1 MRATTRSAR
10 GRAPRMS
17 PAGAARQLRR
27 LVSSAPPAQRQAVAS
42 IRSLGFPP
50 AAARLPSGYDENA
63 GRTRG
68 SCRVFA
74 RRVASRTDRGPAA
87 LSNSDKGD
95 RMTTPTTSAPRTA
108 QVAVGPEQA
117 SSTRPPD
124 LPSDHDVRELRLAL
138 VCYGGVSL
146 AIYMHGITRELE
158 KLTRA
163 SARLADDPGENPF
176 PPDRSEHA
184 YFNALKRKAERD
196 GYRTRVAID
205 IISGT
210 SAGGINGVCLAKSLA
225 LDAPQDGLRDLWLT
239 KGAIVKLLS
248 SWPLL
253 PPLAGNRMLKWL
265 NGAFSDMDGRG
276 QGSLMPPGMAL
287 NLFVTTTDIHG
298 YNRQLPIKDPPA
310 INTVVNKHVFTFS
323 DRDGNGN
330 LDSSHNPA
338 LAFAARATSCFPG
351 AFPATGLADITHEE
365 ARKAFPT
372 EFCRAYELAGSPVDQ
387 TFFIDGGVLDNFPFR
402 HAVRAIPGKPAATQV
417 DRRLL
422 FIEPDPGDPQAGPT
436 GAMPGFR
443 TTIWAGLSTLPRRQP
458 IGDALDELMVYNRR
472 VRRVRQMI
480 GAVEDEVLATV
491 QPLLGL
497 DYDTANEQGN
507 SGAIESN
514 PFGFQ
519 AYLRLKLLSVVEG
532 MASSISRIL
541 RYSPESAQALFVRNA
556 LILWADGAGLL
567 DTKGELSA
575 DQRSF
580 LRTFDLGY
588 GQRRLTFVIG
598 RVSHYYGQADRE
610 PLNRLKHDLYELAG
624 ELKSVLERPEA
635 APLLA
640 SVEAIF
646 GQERLAPYLG
656 QWEVT
661 RFLQESKGE
670 IEGLRGRLGAYI
682 DGALEGFG
690 PRAYSALERLTADLP
705 PPIRDDLRMRY
716 LGFPYWDETTYPAR
730 SLSDV
735 GELDEVQVVRVS
747 PLDTHRLTP
756 PGKDGK
762 PDPRSKLRGVA
773 IMHFGAF
780 FRRAWREN
788 DYLWGR
794 LDGAERLLWLVGDT
808 SDRSAKE
815 AFLAIVAE
823 EEPSL
828 TKAGAL
834 IQRVKDYAAS

>member
-1 MRATTRSAR
+1 MTANDAAQAIPLT
-10 GRAPRMS
+10 APEAPV
-17 PAGAARQLRR
+17 PAG
-27 LVSSAPPAQRQAVAS
+27 PPG
-42 IRSLGFPP
+42 LP
-50 AAARLPSGYDENA
+50 AE
-63 GRTRG
+63 
-68 SCRVFA
+68 
-74 RRVASRTDRGPAA
+74 
-87 LSNSDKGD
+87 
-95 RMTTPTTSAPRTA
+95 
-108 QVAVGPEQA
+108 
-117 SSTRPPD
+117 
-124 LPSDHDVRELRLAL
+124 HDIRELRLAL

-146 AIYMHGITRELE
+146 AIYMHGITKELE

-163 SARLADDPGENPF
+163 SAQLVADADHNPF
-176 PPDRSEHA
+176 RPDQSEHA
-184 YFNALKRKAERD
+184 YFDALKRKAAQD
-196 GYRTRVAID
+196 GYRTRVVVD

-225 LDAPQDGLRDLWLT
+225 LDAPQDGLRDLWLS
-239 KGAIVKLLS
+239 KGAILKLVA

-253 PPLAGNRMLKWL
+253 PPLAGNRMLKWI
-265 NGAFSDMDGRG
+265 NEAFSDMDGKSK
-276 QGSLMPPGMAL
+276 GSLMPPGLTL

-298 YNRQLPIKDPPA
+298 YNRPLPVADPPA
-310 INTVVNKHVFTFS
+310 VNTVVNKHVFEFF
-323 DRDGNGN
+323 DRQGTGN
-330 LDSSHNPA
+330 LDGAHNGA

-351 AFPATGLADITHEE
+351 AFPATRVADITPAE
-365 ARKAFPT
+365 AQAAFPA

-402 HAVRAIPGKPAATQV
+402 HAVRAIPGKPASTQV

-422 FIEPDPGDPQAGPT
+422 FIEPDPSDPQAGPD
-436 GAMPGFR
+436 GAVPGFR
-443 TTIWAGLSTLPRRQP
+443 KTIWAGLSTLPRRQP

-491 QPLLGL
+491 KPLLEL
-497 DYDTANEQGN
+497 DYDAANKQGN

-532 MASSISRIL
+532 MESSISRIL
-541 RYSPESAQALFVRNA
+541 RYSPQSAQALFVRNV
-556 LILWADGAGLL
+556 LILWADSEKLL

-598 RVSHYYGQADRE
+598 RVSHYYGEADRG
-610 PLNRLKHDLYELAG
+610 PLNRLKHDLYELVG

-635 APLLA
+635 APLLET
-640 SVEAIF
+640 VQAIF
-646 GQERLAPYLG
+646 GQDQLAPYLG
-656 QWEVT
+656 QWEAT
-661 RFLQESKGE
+661 RFVQENKDK
-670 IEGLRGRLGAYI
+670 INGLRQSLATYI
-682 DGALEGFG
+682 DGALDGFG
-690 PRAYSALERLTADLP
+690 PRAYATLERLTAELP
-705 PPIRDDLRMRY
+705 DQIRDDLRMRY

-762 PDPRSKLRGVA
+762 PDARSKLRGVA

-794 LDGAERLLWLVGDT
+794 LDGAERLLWLLGDP
-808 SDRSAKE
+808 SDQSAKA
-815 AFLAIVAE
+815 AFQAIAAE

-828 TKAGAL
+828 TKASAL
-834 IQRVKDYAAS
+834 IKRAKDYAASTS

>member
-1 MRATTRSAR
+1 MTANDAAQAVPPTATA
-10 GRAPRMS
+10 APV
-17 PAGAARQLRR
+17 PAG
-27 LVSSAPPAQRQAVAS
+27 PPA
-42 IRSLGFPP
+42 LP
-50 AAARLPSGYDENA
+50 AE
-63 GRTRG
+63 
-68 SCRVFA
+68 
-74 RRVASRTDRGPAA
+74 
-87 LSNSDKGD
+87 
-95 RMTTPTTSAPRTA
+95 
-108 QVAVGPEQA
+108 
-117 SSTRPPD
+117 
-124 LPSDHDVRELRLAL
+124 HDIRELRLAL

-146 AIYMHGITRELE
+146 AIYMHGITKELE

-163 SARLADDPGENPF
+163 SAQLVADPEHNPF
-176 PPDRSEHA
+176 RPDQSEHA
-184 YFNALKRKAERD
+184 YFDALRRKAEHD
-196 GYRTRVAID
+196 GYRTRVVVD

-239 KGAIVKLLS
+239 KGAILKLLAS
-248 SWPLL
+248 RPLL
-253 PPLAGNRMLKWL
+253 PPLAGNRMLKWI
-265 NGAFSDMDGRG
+265 NEAFSDMDGKSK
-276 QGSLMPPGMAL
+276 GSLMPPGLTL

-298 YNRQLPIKDPPA
+298 YNRPLPVADPPA
-310 INTVVNKHVFTFS
+310 VNTVVNKHVFEFF
-323 DRDGNGN
+323 DRQGTGN
-330 LDSSHNPA
+330 LDGTHNGA

-351 AFPATGLADITHEE
+351 AFPATRVADITPAE
-365 ARKAFPT
+365 ARDAFPA

-402 HAVRAIPGKPAATQV
+402 HAVRAIPGKPASTQV

-422 FIEPDPGDPQAGPT
+422 FIEPDPSDPQAGPD
-436 GAMPGFR
+436 GAVPGFR
-443 TTIWAGLSTLPRRQP
+443 KTIWAGLSTLPRRQP

-480 GAVEDEVLATV
+480 GAVEDEVLQTV
-491 QPLLGL
+491 KPLLEL
-497 DYDTANEQGN
+497 DYDAANKQGN

-532 MASSISRIL
+532 MESSISRIL
-541 RYSPESAQALFVRNA
+541 RYSPQSAQALFVRNA
-556 LILWADGAGLL
+556 LILWADSAKLL
-567 DTKGELSA
+567 DTKGELSP

-598 RVSHYYGQADRE
+598 RVSHYYGDADRE
-610 PLNRLKHDLYELAG
+610 SLNRLKHDLYELVG
-624 ELKSVLERPEA
+624 ELKSVLEGPGA
-635 APLLA
+635 APLLQA
-640 SVEAIF
+640 IQAIF

-656 QWEVT
+656 QWEAT
-661 RFLQESKGE
+661 RFVQENRE
-670 IEGLRGRLGAYI
+670 AIDELRQSLATYI

-690 PRAYSALERLTADLP
+690 PRAYATLERLTADLP
-705 PPIRDDLRMRY
+705 AAIRDDLRMRY

-762 PDPRSKLRGVA
+762 PDARAKLRGVA

-794 LDGAERLLWLVGDT
+794 LDGAERLLWLLGDT
-808 SDRSAKE
+808 SDQSAKE
-815 AFLAIVAE
+815 AFAAIVAE

-828 TKAGAL
+828 TKASAL
-834 IQRVKDYAAS
+834 IERVKEYAATG